1 MDVDTDSMVQQMI
14 QRDFH
19 GRTLLCIAHRRKP
32 IMVVIN
38 SVVLIL
44 LVVNTIAFY
53 DRVLVMDK
61 GRLKEYDT
69 PLNLFDQPG
78 TFPVPLSGCILANKL
93 LGSQFRAMCDKAG
106 LSRADI
112 VKIREGADAQ
122 LQDALASKQL

>member
-19 GRTLLCIAHRRKP
+19 GRTLLCIAHRRTYMIVATRKT
-32 IMVVIN
+32 
-38 SVVLIL
+38 IL
-44 LVVNTIAFY
+44 TLFVVNTIAFY

-78 TFPVPLSGCILANKL
+78 TPLIHLHGVIWLTS
-93 LGSQFRAMCDKAG
+93 S
-106 LSRADI
+106 
-112 VKIREGADAQ
+112 
-122 LQDALASKQL
+122 

>member
-1 MDVDTDSMVQQMI
+1 MVQQMI

-19 GRTLLCIAHRRKP
+19 GRTLLCIAHRRESIV
-32 IMVVIN
+32 IMIT
-38 SVVLIL
+38 STVLIL
-44 LVVNTIAFY
+44 FAVNTIAFY
-53 DRVLVMDK
+53 DRVLVMDR

-78 TFPVPLSGCILANKL
+78 TFFSPPSVRILANKR

-122 LQDALASKQL
+122 LQDALASRQL

>member
-1 MDVDTDSMVQQMI
+1 MD
-14 QRDFH
+14 R
-19 GRTLLCIAHRRKP
+19 
-32 IMVVIN
+32 
-38 SVVLIL
+38 
-44 LVVNTIAFY
+44 
-53 DRVLVMDK
+53 

-78 TFPVPLSGCILANKL
+78 TFPNSLSRRILTDMV

-122 LQDALASKQL
+122 LQDALASR